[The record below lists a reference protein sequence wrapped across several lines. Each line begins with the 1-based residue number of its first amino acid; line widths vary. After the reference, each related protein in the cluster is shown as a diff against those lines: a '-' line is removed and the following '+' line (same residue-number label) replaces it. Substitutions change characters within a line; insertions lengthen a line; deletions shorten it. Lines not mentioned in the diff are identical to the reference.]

1 MIPIAQLSHSPLP
14 SVDIKSCRESNL
26 KCWLWTQVYGLEI
39 VCHKVSLSS
48 FENYSMPSISV
59 GRKTA
64 EWQLEVII
72 SASPRPL
79 AIPCVSPSMRQT
91 TAPIFIIVKLLF
103 MSFVGVKVHRSL
115 RQSKQEKKIFELPVV
130 PSPLQALTTRQ
141 LFGIFYHLFSAESLW
156 VRACSWSCLR
166 RRSL

>member
-48 FENYSMPSISV
+48 FGNYSTPSISV

-91 TAPIFIIVKLLF
+91 TAPISIIVRFLF
-103 MSFVGVKVHRSL
+103 VSFDQWICYENRPYFPFVGVDVHRSGKWSHVA
-115 RQSKQEKKIFELPVV
+115 RFTFIHEPVRM
-130 PSPLQALTTRQ
+130 S
-141 LFGIFYHLFSAESLW
+141 
-156 VRACSWSCLR
+156 
-166 RRSL
+166 

>member
-14 SVDIKSCRESNL
+14 SVDIKSCCESNL

-48 FENYSMPSISV
+48 FGNYSTPSISV

-103 MSFVGVKVHRSL
+103 MSICRCQSTQIFETVKAR
-115 RQSKQEKKIFELPVV
+115 KKIFELPVA

-141 LFGIFYHLFSAESLW
+141 LFGIFYHLFSAESL
-156 VRACSWSCLR
+156 
-166 RRSL
+166 

>member
-1 MIPIAQLSHSPLP
+1 MKSELPSSRVLLSYSYWFIDRDFDDLSNGDYSQQSIALIAIIFVPAVIALLIPFAECLCRMCTSPLIFSNIWVFLP
-14 SVDIKSCRESNL
+14 SVDIKSCRGSNL

-79 AIPCVSPSMRQT
+79 AIPCVSPSMR
-91 TAPIFIIVKLLF
+91 
-103 MSFVGVKVHRSL
+103 
-115 RQSKQEKKIFELPVV
+115 
-130 PSPLQALTTRQ
+130 
-141 LFGIFYHLFSAESLW
+141 
-156 VRACSWSCLR
+156 
-166 RRSL
+166 

>member
-1 MIPIAQLSHSPLP
+1 MDTLILEVRMKWMFPFKNFFVCIDSNCPVIPLP
-14 SVDIKSCRESNL
+14 SAFGGYKKLPREQS

-48 FENYSMPSISV
+48 FGNYSTPSISV

-91 TAPIFIIVKLLF
+91 TAPIFIIVRLLF
-103 MSFVGVKVHRSL
+103 MSFDQRICYENRHYFPFVGVKVHRS
-115 RQSKQEKKIFELPVV
+115 
-130 PSPLQALTTRQ
+130 
-141 LFGIFYHLFSAESLW
+141 
-156 VRACSWSCLR
+156 
-166 RRSL
+166 